1 MVYGLARPR
10 LNTLAAKYARRV
22 LPLPAPPAGYVVHL
36 LRGTLGAP
44 PARPRLNTLVAGAPA
59 HGIYCSAVLH
69 YWVMR
74 VPRNMLAWNTA
85 ARIVSAR
92 HSVPVQSIRPLGPR
106 AQSCAPPRARA
117 VVWVPAGSNG
127 LMDLAWPAEGF
138 KTRVYTGWAGVP
150 RGAVAGF

>member
-92 HSVPVQSIRPLGPR
+92 HSILYPCRVYGPSGR
-106 AQSCAPPRARA
+106 GRRA
-117 VVWVPAGSNG
+117 VPLRAPG
-127 LMDLAWPAEGF
+127 L
-138 KTRVYTGWAGVP
+138 
-150 RGAVAGF
+150 